1 MTYFILKKVDIFY
14 DKWLEVIYGVKDCYI
29 QQQDYQRFSA
39 SKVLHVGQAGRQLR
53 QKHTMFRSVSH
64 KHPELISNISKS

>member
-29 QQQDYQRFSA
+29 QQQDYRILTRA
-39 SKVLHVGQAGRQLR
+39 IRY
-53 QKHTMFRSVSH
+53 
-64 KHPELISNISKS
+64 P